1 MTGSRDERNLYIDP
15 GTIQGGGQRLWGVD
29 VTVHKPVIDTPATGL
44 ELLERSAQLELL
56 GRSLS
61 AVAAGRAG
69 QLVLLRGEAGVGKTA
84 VVRRFCDALEPPTR
98 ILWGACEA
106 LFTPRDLGPFVDIA
120 QTVGGELDELV
131 RRGGLPH
138 EVLSALTRDVEG
150 ASPTVLVLE
159 DLQWADEAT
168 LDVLRL
174 LGRRLDRFGA
184 LVVATYRDDE
194 LEDGHPLRIVLGEL
208 ARAQGVQRV
217 DLARLSR
224 DAVASLAQPH
234 GIDAKELY
242 RTTGGN
248 AFFVS
253 EVLAAGADE
262 VPSTVRDAVMA
273 RAARMSDDAMAVMEA
288 LAVAPPAA
296 QIGVLEAIA
305 GGDLQG
311 LEECIGAGMVVPA
324 QAGVAFRHELG
335 RLVIEESM
343 APNRRVA
350 LHARALHALEGSSDF
365 ARLAHHAEAA
375 GDHAAV
381 LRFASEAARRASA
394 VGAHRESAAQY
405 ARTLRFAD
413 AIEPI
418 ARADLLERRA
428 FECMVSDQID
438 DAIDALHTALALRRQ
453 AGDARGEAE
462 GLYLLSNVLWCPG
475 RVDEATQAAR
485 RAVDVLEGM
494 QPSRELAMAYSR
506 FAQLCMDAED
516 LDHALSWGARAI
528 ELADGLGETD
538 VRVDSLISVA
548 IARWLSGDDAGREE
562 LERCLVLARDAGLDD
577 RVGRIEVNLV
587 WVTRRRREYAQAYAY
602 LEPALRSASDLGMEL
617 WRGYLLAYRAQMELD
632 LGRWQESVDSA
643 ALVLREPRRSR
654 IPQLTALAVLGR
666 VRARRGDPDVWS
678 SLDEALALAT
688 RSEELQASEPV
699 AIARAEAAWLEGDRR
714 GVEQATEAAL
724 ALARTRR
731 SPWVVAE
738 LAAWRRRAG
747 IVDEL
752 SAGEAAGP
760 HALEVAGEWAQAAAR
775 WQQLGCPY
783 EAALALAETDDRRA
797 QRTAVGALQA
807 LGAKPAEAI
816 VARRLRDRGVRDLPR
831 GPRAR
836 TRSNPAGLTTR
847 ELEVLA
853 LLAEGLRNADIAER
867 LVVSAKTVDHHV
879 SAILRKLGVRTRSEA
894 VAAAWRLDLA
904 LPDRGAVSPGS

>member
-1 MTGSRDERNLYIDP
+1 LSGLHR
-15 GTIQGGGQRLWGVD
+15 
-29 VTVHKPVIDTPATGL
+29 TVHKPVIDTPAGPL
-44 ELLERSAQLELL
+44 ELLERSTQLEVL
-56 GRSLS
+56 RESLS
-61 AVAAGRAG
+61 AVSTGRPG
-69 QLVLLRGEAGVGKTA
+69 RLVLLRGEAGVGKTA
-84 VVRRFCDALEPPTR
+84 VVRHFCDALPASTR

-138 EVLSALTRDVEG
+138 EVLSALAEEVER
-150 ASPTVLVLE
+150 ASPTVLVVE

-208 ARAQGVQRV
+208 ARSRGVQRV
-217 DLARLSR
+217 DVARLSR
-224 DAVASLAQPH
+224 DAVALLAEPY
-234 GIDAKELY
+234 GVDARELY
-242 RTTGGN
+242 RTTDGN

-253 EVLAAGADE
+253 EVLAAGTEE
-262 VPSTVRDAVMA
+262 VPSTVRDAVLA
-273 RAARMSDDAMAVMEA
+273 RAAQMSDDAMTVLEA

-296 QIGVLEAIA
+296 QIGVLAAIA
-305 GGDLQG
+305 GGDLHG

-324 QAGVAFRHELG
+324 HAGVAFRHELG

-350 LHARALHALEGSSDF
+350 LHARALRALEGSSDH

-375 GDHAAV
+375 GDQAAV
-381 LRFASEAARRASA
+381 LRFAPEAARRASI

-405 ARTLRFAD
+405 ARTLRFGDGLAP
-413 AIEPI
+413 A
-418 ARADLLERRA
+418 ARADLLEHRA
-428 FECMVSDQID
+428 YECMISDQID
-438 DAIDALHTALALRRQ
+438 DAIDASHSALALRRQ

-475 RVDEATQAAR
+475 RVDEATHAAR

-494 QPSRELAMAYSR
+494 PPSRELAMAYSR

-516 LDHALSWGARAI
+516 LDDALTWGARAT
-528 ELADGLGETD
+528 ELAADLGESD
-538 VRVDSLISVA
+538 VHLDSLISIA

-562 LERCLVLARDAGLDD
+562 LERCLPLARVAGLDD

-587 WVTRRRREYAQAYAY
+587 WVTRRQREYARAFTY
-602 LEPALRSASDLGMEL
+602 LEPALTSASERGMEL
-617 WRGYLLAYRAQMELD
+617 WRGYLLAYRAQLELD
-632 LGRWQESVDSA
+632 LGRWQEAVDCA

-666 VRARRGDPDVWS
+666 VRARRGDPDVS
-678 SLDEALALAT
+678 SPLDEALSLAT

-699 AIARAEAAWLEGDRR
+699 AVARAEAAWLGGDRR
-714 GVEQATEAAL
+714 GVEQATDAAL
-724 ALARTRR
+724 ALARARR

-738 LAAWRRRAG
+738 LAAWRKRAG
-747 IVDEL
+747 IVDDI
-752 SAGEAAGP
+752 SADETAGP
-760 HALEVAGEWAQAAAR
+760 FALEVAGDWAQAAAR

-797 QRTAVGALQA
+797 QRTAVSGLQE
-807 LGAKPAEAI
+807 LGAKPAEAT

-836 TRSNPAGLTTR
+836 TRSNPAGLTAR
-847 ELEVLA
+847 ELEVLT
-853 LLAEGLRNADIAER
+853 LLAEGLRNADIATR

-879 SAILRKLGVRTRSEA
+879 SAILRKLGVASRSEA
-894 VAAAWRLDLA
+894 VAAAWRLDL
-904 LPDRGAVSPGS
+904 GGSGSE

>member
-1 MTGSRDERNLYIDP
+1 
-15 GTIQGGGQRLWGVD
+15 
-29 VTVHKPVIDTPATGL
+29 
-44 ELLERSAQLELL
+44 
-56 GRSLS
+56 
-61 AVAAGRAG
+61 
-69 QLVLLRGEAGVGKTA
+69 VLLRGEAGVGKTA
-84 VVRRFCDALEPPTR
+84 VVRRFCEAQKPPTR

-138 EVLSALTRDVEG
+138 EVLSALSHDVES

-159 DLQWADEAT
+159 DLHWADEAT

-184 LVVATYRDDE
+184 FVVATYRDDE

-217 DLARLSR
+217 DLARLSP
-224 DAVASLAQPH
+224 DAVASLAEPY
-234 GIDAKELY
+234 GIDAHELY

-253 EVLAAGADE
+253 EVLAAGTHE
-262 VPSTVRDAVMA
+262 VPSTVRDAVLA
-273 RAARMSDDAMAVMEA
+273 RAALMSDDAMAVLEA

-296 QIGVLEAIA
+296 QLGVLEAIA

-335 RLVIEESM
+335 RLVVEESM
-343 APNRRVA
+343 APNRRAA

-375 GDHAAV
+375 GDRAAV
-381 LRFASEAARRASA
+381 LRFASEAAQRASA
-394 VGAHRESAAQY
+394 VGAHRQSAAQY

-413 AIEPI
+413 ALAP
-418 ARADLLERRA
+418 AVKADLLEHRA
-428 FECMVSDQID
+428 YECMVSDQID
-438 DAIDALHTALALRRQ
+438 EAIDALHSALALRRQ
-453 AGDARGEAE
+453 ARDARGEAE
-462 GLYLLSNVLWCPG
+462 ALYLLSNVLWCPG
-475 RVDEATQAAR
+475 RVDEAAEAAR
-485 RAVDVLEGM
+485 RAVKMLEGM
-494 QPSRELAMAYSR
+494 PPSRALAMAYSR

-516 LDHALSWGARAI
+516 LDDALTWGARAT
-528 ELADGLGETD
+528 ELAEQLGETD
-538 VRVDSLISVA
+538 VHVDSLISVA
-548 IARWLSGDDAGREE
+548 IARWLSGDDIGREQ

-587 WVTRRRREYAQAYAY
+587 WVTRRRREYTRAYSY
-602 LEPALRSASDLGMEL
+602 LEPALRSASELGMEL
-617 WRGYLLAYRAQMELD
+617 WRGYLLAYRSQMELE
-632 LGRWQESVDSA
+632 LGRWQDAVDSA

-654 IPQLTALAVLGR
+654 IPQLTALSVIGR
-666 VRARRGDPDVWS
+666 VRARRGDPDVAS
-678 SLDEALALAT
+678 PLDEALSLAA

-699 AIARAEAAWLEGDRR
+699 AVARAEAAWLQGNRR
-714 GVEQATEAAL
+714 DVEQATDGAL
-724 ALARTRR
+724 ALARARR

-747 IVDEL
+747 ILDEL
-752 SAGEAAGP
+752 SAGETAGP
-760 HALEVAGEWAQAAAR
+760 HALEVAGKWAQAAAQ

-783 EAALALAETDDRRA
+783 EAALALAETDDRPA
-797 QRTAVGALQA
+797 QRAAIGALQE

-836 TRSNPAGLTTR
+836 TRSNPAGLTAR

-853 LLAEGLRNADIAER
+853 LLAEGLRNADIAAR

-894 VAAAWRLDLA
+894 VAAAWRLDLGQSEPH
-904 LPDRGAVSPGS
+904 PDGQTPLSTRST

>member
-1 MTGSRDERNLYIDP
+1 M
-15 GTIQGGGQRLWGVD
+15 
-29 VTVHKPVIDTPATGL
+29 HKTVIDTPAAL
-44 ELLERSAQLELL
+44 ELLERSAQLEVLAE
-56 GRSLS
+56 SLS
-61 AVAAGRAG
+61 AVVSERRG
-69 QLVLLRGEAGVGKTA
+69 QLLLLRGEAGVGKTA
-84 VVRRFCDALEPPTR
+84 LVRRFCDAQTPPTR

-120 QTVGGELDELV
+120 QAVGGELGELV

-138 EVLSALTRDVEG
+138 EVLSALARDVEH
-150 ASPTVLVLE
+150 AFPTVLVLE

-174 LGRRLDRFGA
+174 LGRRLDRFCA

-194 LEDGHPLRIVLGEL
+194 LEDAHPLRIVLGEL
-208 ARAQGVQRV
+208 ARANGVARV
-217 DLARLSR
+217 DLARLSPE
-224 DAVASLAQPH
+224 AVASLAEPH
-234 GIDAKELY
+234 GIDADELY

-253 EVLAAGADE
+253 EVLAAGTHE
-262 VPSTVRDAVMA
+262 VPSTVRDAVLA
-273 RAARMSDDAMAVMEA
+273 RAARMSDEAMAVLEA

-343 APNRRVA
+343 VPNRRVA
-350 LHARALHALEGSSDF
+350 LHARALRALEGSSDF

-375 GDHAAV
+375 GDGAAV
-381 LRFASEAARRASA
+381 LRFAAEAARRASA

-413 AIEPI
+413 AL
-418 ARADLLERRA
+418 AAADKADLLERRA
-428 FECMVSDQID
+428 YECMVSDQID
-438 DAIDALHTALALRRQ
+438 EAIDALHTALALRRLT
-453 AGDARGEAE
+453 GDARGEAE

-485 RAVDVLEGM
+485 GAVDVLQGG

-506 FAQLCMDAED
+506 FAQLCMDSED
-516 LDHALSWGARAI
+516 LDGALTWGARAI
-528 ELADGLGETD
+528 ELAEELGETD
-538 VRVDSLISVA
+538 VHIDSLISMA
-548 IARWLSGDDAGREE
+548 IARWLSGDDSGREE
-562 LERCLVLARDAGLDD
+562 LEHCLGLAREVGPDD
-577 RVGRIEVNLV
+577 RVGRVEVNLV

-602 LEPALRSASDLGMEL
+602 LEPALRSASELGMEL

-632 LGRWQESVDSA
+632 LGRWQEAVDCA
-643 ALVLREPRRSR
+643 ALVLGEPRRSR
-654 IPQLTALAVLGR
+654 IPQLTALAVIGR

-678 SLDEALALAT
+678 PLDEALSLAA

-699 AIARAEAAWLEGDRR
+699 AVARAEAAWLEGDRA
-714 GVEQATEAAL
+714 GVERATDAAL
-724 ALARTRR
+724 ALARIRR

-752 SAGEAAGP
+752 SAGEASGP
-760 HALEVAGEWAQAAAR
+760 YALEVAGEWSQAVAR

-783 EAALALAETDDRRA
+783 EAALALAETEDRRT
-797 QRTAVGALQA
+797 QRAAVGALQA

-836 TRSNPAGLTTR
+836 TRSNPAGLTAR

-879 SAILRKLGVRTRSEA
+879 SAILRKLGARTRSEA
-894 VAAAWRLDLA
+894 VAAAWRLNLGDQ
-904 LPDRGAVSPGS
+904 

>member
-1 MTGSRDERNLYIDP
+1 
-15 GTIQGGGQRLWGVD
+15 
-29 VTVHKPVIDTPATGL
+29 VHKPVIDTLAPSL
-44 ELLERSAQLELL
+44 ELLERSTQLEVL

-61 AVAAGRAG
+61 AVASGRRG

-84 VVRRFCDALEPPTR
+84 VVRRFCDAQEPPTR

-120 QTVGGELDELV
+120 QTVGGELGELV

-138 EVLSALTRDVEG
+138 EVLSALAQDVES

-159 DLQWADEAT
+159 DLHWADEAT

-174 LGRRLDRFGA
+174 LGRRLDRFCA
-184 LVVATYRDDE
+184 FVVATYRDDE

-217 DLARLSR
+217 DLSRLSPE
-224 DAVASLAQPH
+224 AVASLAEPY
-234 GIDAKELY
+234 GVDAQELY

-253 EVLAAGADE
+253 EVLAAPSHE
-262 VPSTVRDAVMA
+262 VPSTVRDAVLA
-273 RAARMSDDAMAVMEA
+273 RAARMSDDAMAVLEA

-296 QIGVLEAIA
+296 QIGVLQAIA

-311 LEECIGAGMVVPA
+311 LEECIGAGMVVSA

-343 APNRRVA
+343 SPNRRVS
-350 LHARALHALEGSSDF
+350 LHARALRALEGSSDF

-381 LRFASEAARRASA
+381 VRFASEAAQRASA

-413 AIEPI
+413 ALAP
-418 ARADLLERRA
+418 AAQADLLERRA
-428 FECMVSDQID
+428 YECMVSDKID
-438 DAIDALHTALALRRQ
+438 EAIEALHSALALRRE

-475 RVDEATQAAR
+475 RVDEATEAAR
-485 RAVDVLEGM
+485 RAVEVLEGM
-494 QPSRELAMAYSR
+494 QPSRQLAMAYSR

-516 LDHALSWGARAI
+516 LDDALTWGARAVG
-528 ELADGLGETD
+528 LAEELGEVD
-538 VRVDSLISVA
+538 VRIDSLISVA
-548 IARWLSGDDAGREE
+548 IARWLSGDDTGREE
-562 LERCLVLARDAGLDD
+562 LERCLVLAGDAGLDD

-587 WVTRRRREYAQAYAY
+587 WVTRRRREYAQAYSY
-602 LEPALRSASDLGMEL
+602 LEPALRSASELGMEL

-632 LGRWQESVDSA
+632 LGRWQDAVDSA

-654 IPQLTALAVLGR
+654 IPQLTALSVVGR
-666 VRARRGDPDVWS
+666 VRARRGDPDVAS
-678 SLDEALALAT
+678 PLDEALSLAA

-699 AIARAEAAWLEGDRR
+699 AVARAEAAWLQGDRR
-714 GVEQATEAAL
+714 GVEQATDAAL

-747 IVDEL
+747 IVDTL
-752 SAGEAAGP
+752 SAGETAGP
-760 HALEVAGEWAQAAAR
+760 HALEVAGKWPQAAAR

-783 EAALALAETDDRRA
+783 EAALALAETDDRGA
-797 QRTAVGALQA
+797 QRTAVGALQE

-836 TRSNPAGLTTR
+836 TRSNPAGLTAR

-853 LLAEGLRNADIAER
+853 LLTEGLRNADIAAR

-894 VAAAWRLDLA
+894 VAAAWRLDLGVSE
-904 LPDRGAVSPGS
+904 RGAVSPGS